1 MFALLLTIF
10 HIFHNCSPLFTVFNH
25 FHEFQ
30 HLSPFHN
37 VSPFCTIPLTLS
49 RLFTMTHNVSTTST
63 KFHHVP
69 QVSPCS
75 PSFTKSR
82 KVPPGY
88 TNSARFHRVSHFPEL
103 QQILAVFNHVNECSR
118 MFAAVRR
125 HSQLF
130 NTFTVIGIV
139 HNVHDASP
147 LFVAFTAVVSYYQ
160 LFATARANL
169 VFLHRLI
176 LFKHSDIFELNHGW
190 LHLFPADC
198 WCLRYLRS

>member
-1 MFALLLTIF
+1 MFHHFAQFPLRFHDYSQWLTMF
-10 HIFHNCSPLFTVFNH
+10 PPLPPSSTMSP
-25 FHEFQ
+25 
-30 HLSPFHN
+30 
-37 VSPFCTIPLTLS
+37 
-49 RLFTMTHNVSTTST
+49 

-69 QVSPCS
+69 QVSPS
-75 PSFTKSR
+75 YAKFTQILR
-82 KVPPGY
+82 GF
-88 TNSARFHRVSHFPEL
+88 TEFHNFPEL

-130 NTFTVIGIV
+130 NIFTVIGIV

-147 LFVAFTAVVSYYQ
+147 LFVAFAAVVSSYQ

-176 LFKHSDIFELNHGW
+176 LFKHSDIFELGHAW
-190 LHLFPADC
+190 LHPFAADSC
-198 WCLRYLRS
+198 CLRYLRS

>member
-10 HIFHNCSPLFTVFNH
+10 HIFHNCSQCLTISTSSNIFHHFTTVD
-25 FHEFQ
+25 
-30 HLSPFHN
+30 N

-49 RLFTMTHNVSTTST
+49 RLFTMTHNVSTAST

-69 QVSPCS
+69 QVSPCP
-75 PSFTKSR
+75 PSFAKFRQVTQIPRGS
-82 KVPPGY
+82 
-88 TNSARFHRVSHFPEL
+88 TEFHNFPEL
-103 QQILAVFNHVNECSR
+103 QWILAVFNHVNECSR

-130 NTFTVIGIV
+130 NIFTVIGIV

-147 LFVAFTAVVSYYQ
+147 LFVAFTAVVSSYQ

-176 LFKHSDIFELNHGW
+176 LFKHSDIFELGHAW
-190 LHLFPADC
+190 LHPFAADSC
-198 WCLRYLRS
+198 CLRYLRS